1 MKKYKIIYIVLIL
14 ICIVM
19 IITKGITIR
28 TTITQVIDPI
38 ATNMGGVDGG
48 YEYGIYIFN
57 MCILTIIFIISIVIT
72 FNKKNTVKLKYF
84 IFICYFILLLWIPI
98 GIRYGIIGKDDYI
111 SLINIYLFFR

>member
-38 ATNMGGVDGG
+38 ATNMGGVDGDMNMA
-48 YEYGIYIFN
+48 YIF
-57 MCILTIIFIISIVIT
+57 L
-72 FNKKNTVKLKYF
+72 
-84 IFICYFILLLWIPI
+84 ICAF
-98 GIRYGIIGKDDYI
+98 
-111 SLINIYLFFR
+111 